1 MCMVGIRPDC
11 PCGLHF
17 HISCYQHFPVDF
29 IKLGLAWNEKAE
41 SLRLCSADLKKNRK
55 QKTKKD
61 SNHPKSWLW
70 EQIGVYIQF
79 LASLY
84 TYSRHEAQLWCPGV
98 CAAHG
103 FLWQTLGTDCSV
115 HSALATCLW
124 SAMGLSPCCTEVY
137 SGSVSVGKAETL
149 LCPWSTSELW
159 QALCCTSNL
168 GQRWMFSMCFSPVG
182 RIYCC
187 QLDKVSTS
195 ILFNATEIAQQS
207 SNLEANRKCFLFA
220 RVNDEMLFVGRGSL
234 SPLPLAHPELL
245 TYQLTLFALDLS
257 LCP

>member
-84 TYSRHEAQLWCPGV
+84 TYLRHEAQLWCPGV
-98 CAAHG
+98 CAARG

-115 HSALATCLW
+115 HSALATCLCLVCHG
-124 SAMGLSPCCTEVY
+124 AF
-137 SGSVSVGKAETL
+137 L
-149 LCPWSTSELW
+149 LAALKFIA
-159 QALCCTSNL
+159 ALCQL
-168 GQRWMFSMCFSPVG
+168 GRQRHSCALGAPQSCGRLCVAHPALAKDRCFP
-182 RIYCC
+182 
-187 QLDKVSTS
+187 S
-195 ILFNATEIAQQS
+195 ILA
-207 SNLEANRKCFLFA
+207 LW
-220 RVNDEMLFVGRGSL
+220 VGFTVASL
-234 SPLPLAHPELL
+234 
-245 TYQLTLFALDLS
+245 TR
-257 LCP
+257 